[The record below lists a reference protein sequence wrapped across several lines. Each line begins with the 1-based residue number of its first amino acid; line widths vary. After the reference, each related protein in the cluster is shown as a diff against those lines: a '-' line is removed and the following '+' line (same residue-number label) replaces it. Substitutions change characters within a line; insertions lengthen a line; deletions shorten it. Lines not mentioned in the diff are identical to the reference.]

1 MRSKSAKKLT
11 TTGILSAIS
20 VLLSFW
26 EFPLPIFPAFLKLDV
41 ADLPSLVGTVFFGL
55 DVGILVQLIKN
66 IVSALIT
73 NTSAGIGEF
82 VNFVVGVMFIIPFAT
97 VYNKKKNT
105 QTFIASSVIAML
117 SMTFSASLLNYYVT
131 IPLYS
136 AVLGIPVEDIVS
148 MGTVINSNIDSLQ
161 DLILLSIVPFNLIK
175 GALVSF
181 LGYLIVMRLTK
192 THAIDRNQ

>member
-1 MRSKSAKKLT
+1 MRNKSAKKLT

-20 VLLSFW
+20 VILSFW

-55 DVGILVQLIKN
+55 DVGILVQLTKN
-66 IVSALIT
+66 IVSALMT

-82 VNFVVGVMFIIPFAT
+82 VNFVVGVMFIIPFAL
-97 VYNKKKNT
+97 VYNKKKNA
-105 QTFIASSVIAML
+105 QSFIASSVLAVL
-117 SMTFSASLLNYYVT
+117 SMTLAASLLNYYVT

-175 GALVSF
+175 GALVSI

-192 THAIDRNQ
+192 THAIKDK